1 MDSNP
6 LVNPYTHETPANPYL
21 HPWNTLTC
29 TEGKGIDG
37 SGSGSAWEHPGVTHA
52 HHYKFM
58 YNQYI
63 HSKNVKWVQDQDDIQ
78 TGVRKTIPKAIQTRA
93 TIVMYKIK

>member
-1 MDSNP
+1 
-6 LVNPYTHETPANPYL
+6 
-21 HPWNTLTC
+21 
-29 TEGKGIDG
+29 
-37 SGSGSAWEHPGVTHA
+37 
-52 HHYKFM
+52 M

-63 HSKNVKWVQDQDDIQ
+63 HSKNVKWVQDQDNIQ